1 MKKFVVAIPTYNRY
15 KILRDNTLKLLK
27 QYNFNTKELV
37 YIFVANEDEATRYK
51 EILDEND
58 YNQLI
63 VGEIGMKN
71 IRNFICNYFDLDQN
85 IFFMDD
91 DLSQVMVGYKDNNL
105 EFTNFEQ
112 IIYNGFKECKQQKL
126 NLFGFYPVY
135 NKYFMKNKI
144 SYDLKYIIGSCYGL
158 INKKILV
165 GTDDKEDVER
175 TLQYYVRD
183 GGVIRYNYISFK
195 TNYYTNKGGMQKNR
209 TLKTIREGAEYIT
222 QEYPELAEIVEK
234 KNGRYEIKL
243 NYKDTL
249 YKKELIKPI
258 IISIPIENN
267 KDNKEIYFNLLD
279 KLNKITIPIIEG
291 PTRFTKTVSKIKNV
305 YTRGSLLG
313 YKNKGRTMTLGYSRR
328 RSFGYGLT
336 SMTKKH
342 MDLFYL
348 LIEYGLKILPRDFIF
363 TSITVNYNLKC
374 LPHKDNG
381 NFGFSCITAL
391 GEFENGNLFI
401 EGEKYDI
408 KNNLVMFD
416 GSKCLHQTENFSGD
430 RYTIIYYKQNLD
442 YIAKEY
448 IFQVK

>member
-15 KILRDNTLKLLK
+15 KILRENTLKLLK
-27 QYNFNTKELV
+27 QYNFNNKELV
-37 YIFVANEDEATRYK
+37 YLFVANKEEEAKYK
-51 EILDEND
+51 EVIDEND
-58 YNQLI
+58 YNKI
-63 VGEIGMKN
+63 IIGDIGMKN
-71 IRNFICNYFDLDQN
+71 IRNFICNYFDLDTN

-91 DLSQVMVGYKDNNL
+91 DLKDIMLGYKDNNL

-112 IIYNGFKECKQQKL
+112 IIYNGFKECKQQKF

-144 SYDLKYIIGSCYGL
+144 TYDLRYIIGSCYGL

-165 GTDDKEDVER
+165 NTDDKEDVER

-195 TNYYTNKGGMQKNR
+195 TNYYTNKGGMQKER
-209 TLKTIREGAEYIT
+209 TIKTIREGAEYII

-249 YKKELIKPI
+249 YKKELIKPL

-267 KDNKEIYFNLLD
+267 KEIYSNLLD
-279 KLNKITIPIIEG
+279 KLNKITIPIIEK
-291 PTRFTKTVSKIKNV
+291 PKKNN

-328 RSFGYGLT
+328 RTYGYGLT
-336 SMTKKH
+336 SHTKKH

-401 EGEKYDI
+401 EGKKYDI
-408 KNNLVMFD
+408 KNNVLMFD

-442 YIAKEY
+442 KISKEY
-448 IFQVK
+448 IYQVK

>member
-27 QYNFNTKELV
+27 QYNFNNKELV
-37 YIFVANEDEATRYK
+37 YLFVANKEEEAKYK
-51 EILDEND
+51 EVIDEND
-58 YNQLI
+58 YNKI
-63 VGEIGMKN
+63 IIGDIGMKN
-71 IRNFICNYFDLDQN
+71 IRNFICNYFDLDTN

-91 DLSQVMVGYKDNNL
+91 DLKDIMLGYKDNNL

-112 IIYNGFKECKQQKL
+112 IIYNGFKECKQQKF

-144 SYDLKYIIGSCYGL
+144 TYDLRYIIGSCYGL

-165 GTDDKEDVER
+165 NTDDKEDVER

-195 TNYYTNKGGMQKNR
+195 TNYYTNKGGMQKER
-209 TLKTIREGAEYIT
+209 TIKTIREGAEYII

-249 YKKELIKPI
+249 YKKELIKPL

-267 KDNKEIYFNLLD
+267 KEIYSNLLD
-279 KLNKITIPIIEG
+279 KLNKITIPIIEK
-291 PTRFTKTVSKIKNV
+291 PKKNN

-401 EGEKYDI
+401 EGKKYDI
-408 KNNLVMFD
+408 KNNVLMFD

-442 YIAKEY
+442 KISKEY
-448 IFQVK
+448 IYQVK

>member
-1 MKKFVVAIPTYNRY
+1 MKV
-15 KILRDNTLKLLK
+15 
-27 QYNFNTKELV
+27 
-37 YIFVANEDEATRYK
+37 
-51 EILDEND
+51 
-58 YNQLI
+58 
-63 VGEIGMKN
+63 
-71 IRNFICNYFDLDQN
+71 
-85 IFFMDD
+85 
-91 DLSQVMVGYKDNNL
+91 
-105 EFTNFEQ
+105 
-112 IIYNGFKECKQQKL
+112 L
-126 NLFGFYPVY
+126 NLYAG
-135 NKYFMKNKI
+135 
-144 SYDLKYIIGSCYGL
+144 IGG
-158 INKKILV
+158 
-165 GTDDKEDVER
+165 
-175 TLQYYVRD
+175 
-183 GGVIRYNYISFK
+183 
-195 TNYYTNKGGMQKNR
+195 NR
-209 TLKTIREGAEYIT
+209 
-222 QEYPELAEIVEK
+222 
-234 KNGRYEIKL
+234 KL
-243 NYKDTL
+243 WPDYCKVTA
-249 YKKELIKPI
+249 
-258 IISIPIENN
+258 IENN
-267 KDNKEIYFNLLD
+267 KEIYSNLLD
-279 KLNKITIPIIEG
+279 KLNKITIPIIEK
-291 PTRFTKTVSKIKNV
+291 PKKNN

-328 RSFGYGLT
+328 RTYGYGLT
-336 SMTKKH
+336 SHTKKH

>member
-27 QYNFNTKELV
+27 QYNFNNKELV
-37 YIFVANEDEATRYK
+37 YLFVANKEEEAKYK
-51 EILDEND
+51 EVIDEND
-58 YNQLI
+58 YNKI
-63 VGEIGMKN
+63 IIGDIGMKN
-71 IRNFICNYFDLDQN
+71 IRNFICNYFDLDTN

-91 DLSQVMVGYKDNNL
+91 DLKDIMLGYKDNNL

-112 IIYNGFKECKQQKL
+112 IIYNGFKECKQQKF

-144 SYDLKYIIGSCYGL
+144 TYDLRYIIGSCYGL

-165 GTDDKEDVER
+165 NTDDKEDVER

-195 TNYYTNKGGMQKNR
+195 TNYYTNKGGMQKER
-209 TLKTIREGAEYIT
+209 TIKTIREGAEYII

-249 YKKELIKPI
+249 YKKELIKPL

-267 KDNKEIYFNLLD
+267 KEIYSNLLD
-279 KLNKITIPIIEG
+279 KLNKITIPIIEK
-291 PTRFTKTVSKIKNV
+291 PKKNN

-328 RSFGYGLT
+328 RTYGYGLT
-336 SMTKKH
+336 SHTKKH

>member
-27 QYNFNTKELV
+27 QYNFNNKELV
-37 YIFVANEDEATRYK
+37 YLFVANKEEEAKYK
-51 EILDEND
+51 EVIDEND
-58 YNQLI
+58 YNKI
-63 VGEIGMKN
+63 IIGDIGMKN
-71 IRNFICNYFDLDQN
+71 IRNFICNYFDLDTN

-91 DLSQVMVGYKDNNL
+91 DLKDIMLGYKDNNL

-112 IIYNGFKECKQQKL
+112 IIYNGFKECKQQKF

-144 SYDLKYIIGSCYGL
+144 TYDLRYIIGSCYGL

-165 GTDDKEDVER
+165 NTDDKEDVER

-195 TNYYTNKGGMQKNR
+195 TNYYTNKGGMQKER
-209 TLKTIREGAEYIT
+209 TIKTIREGAEYII

-249 YKKELIKPI
+249 YKKELIKPL

-267 KDNKEIYFNLLD
+267 KEIYSNLLD
-279 KLNKITIPIIEG
+279 KLNKITIPIIEK
-291 PTRFTKTVSKIKNV
+291 PKKNN

-328 RSFGYGLT
+328 RTYGYGLT
-336 SMTKKH
+336 SHTKKH

-401 EGEKYDI
+401 EGKKYDI
-408 KNNLVMFD
+408 KNNVLMFD

>member
-1 MKKFVVAIPTYNRY
+1 M
-15 KILRDNTLKLLK
+15 ILR
-27 QYNFNTKELV
+27 
-37 YIFVANEDEATRYK
+37 
-51 EILDEND
+51 
-58 YNQLI
+58 
-63 VGEIGMKN
+63 
-71 IRNFICNYFDLDQN
+71 
-85 IFFMDD
+85 
-91 DLSQVMVGYKDNNL
+91 
-105 EFTNFEQ
+105 
-112 IIYNGFKECKQQKL
+112 
-126 NLFGFYPVY
+126 
-135 NKYFMKNKI
+135 
-144 SYDLKYIIGSCYGL
+144 YIIGSCYGL

-165 GTDDKEDVER
+165 NIDDKEDFER
-175 TLQYYVRD
+175 TLQYYVLD

-195 TNYYTNKGGMQKNR
+195 TNYYTNKGGMQKAR

-336 SMTKKH
+336 SQTKKN

>member
-27 QYNFNTKELV
+27 QYNFNNKELV
-37 YIFVANEDEATRYK
+37 YLFVANKEEEEKYK
-51 EILDEND
+51 EVIDEND
-58 YNQLI
+58 YNKI
-63 VGEIGMKN
+63 IIGELGMKN
-71 IRNFICNYFDLDQN
+71 IRNFICNYFDLDTN

-91 DLSQVMVGYKDNNL
+91 DLKDIMVGYKDNNL
-105 EFTNFEQ
+105 EFTNFDQ
-112 IIYNGFKECKQQKL
+112 IIYNGFKECKQQNF

-144 SYDLKYIIGSCYGL
+144 TYDLRYIIGSCYGL

-165 GTDDKEDVER
+165 NTDDKEDVER

-195 TNYYTNKGGMQKNR
+195 TNYYTNKGGMQKER
-209 TLKTIREGAEYIT
+209 TIKTIREGAEYII

-249 YKKELIKPI
+249 YKKELIKPL
-258 IISIPIENN
+258 IISLPIENN
-267 KDNKEIYFNLLD
+267 KEIYSNLLD
-279 KLNKITIPIIEG
+279 KLNKITIPIIEK
-291 PTRFTKTVSKIKNV
+291 PRTNL

-328 RSFGYGLT
+328 RTYGYGLT
-336 SMTKKH
+336 SHTKKH

-391 GEFENGNLFI
+391 GEFENGGLFI

-408 KNNLVMFD
+408 KNNVLMFD
-416 GSKCLHQTENFSGD
+416 GSKCLHETENFSGD

-442 YIAKEY
+442 KIPKEY
-448 IFQVK
+448 IYQVK

>member
-27 QYNFNTKELV
+27 QYNFNNKELV
-37 YIFVANEDEATRYK
+37 YLFVANKEEEAKYK
-51 EILDEND
+51 EVIDEND
-58 YNQLI
+58 YNKI
-63 VGEIGMKN
+63 IIGDIGMKN
-71 IRNFICNYFDLDQN
+71 IRNFICNYFDLDTN

-91 DLSQVMVGYKDNNL
+91 DLKDIMLGYKDNNL

-144 SYDLKYIIGSCYGL
+144 TYDLRYIIGSCYGL

-165 GTDDKEDVER
+165 NTDDKEDVER

-195 TNYYTNKGGMQKNR
+195 TNYYTNKGGMQKER
-209 TLKTIREGAEYIT
+209 TIKTIREGAEYII

-249 YKKELIKPI
+249 YKKELIKPL

-267 KDNKEIYFNLLD
+267 KEIYSNLLD
-279 KLNKITIPIIEG
+279 KLNKITIPIIEK
-291 PTRFTKTVSKIKNV
+291 PKKNN

-328 RSFGYGLT
+328 RTYGYGLT
-336 SMTKKH
+336 SHTKKH

-391 GEFENGNLFI
+391 GEFQNGNLFI
-401 EGEKYDI
+401 EGKKYDI
-408 KNNLVMFD
+408 KNNVLMFD

-442 YIAKEY
+442 KISKEY
-448 IFQVK
+448 IYQVK

>member
-15 KILRDNTLKLLK
+15 KILRENTLKLLK
-27 QYNFNTKELV
+27 QYNFNNKELV
-37 YIFVANEDEATRYK
+37 YLFVANKEEEAKYK
-51 EILDEND
+51 EVIDEND
-58 YNQLI
+58 YNKI
-63 VGEIGMKN
+63 IIGDIGMKN
-71 IRNFICNYFDLDQN
+71 IRNFICNYFDLDTN

-91 DLSQVMVGYKDNNL
+91 DLKDIMLGYKDNNL

-112 IIYNGFKECKQQKL
+112 IIYNGFKECKQQKF

-144 SYDLKYIIGSCYGL
+144 TYDLRYIIGSCYGL

-165 GTDDKEDVER
+165 NTDDKEDVER

-195 TNYYTNKGGMQKNR
+195 TNYYTNKGGMQKER
-209 TLKTIREGAEYIT
+209 TIKTIREGAEYII

-249 YKKELIKPI
+249 YKKELIKPL

-267 KDNKEIYFNLLD
+267 KEIYSNLLD
-279 KLNKITIPIIEG
+279 KLNKITIPIIEK
-291 PTRFTKTVSKIKNV
+291 PKKNN

-328 RSFGYGLT
+328 RTYGYGLT
-336 SMTKKH
+336 SHTKKH

-401 EGEKYDI
+401 EGKKYDI
-408 KNNLVMFD
+408 KNNVLMFD

>member
-1 MKKFVVAIPTYNRY
+1 MKNIVVAIPTYNRY

-27 QYNFNTKELV
+27 QHNFNSKEFV
-37 YIFVANEDEATRYK
+37 YLFVANEEEAAKYK
-51 EILDEND
+51 EVIDEND
-58 YNQLI
+58 YNQI
-63 VGEIGMKN
+63 IIGVPGMKN

-91 DLSQVMVGYKDNNL
+91 DLKSVMLGYKDNNL

-144 SYDLKYIIGSCYGL
+144 TYDLRYIIGSCYGL

-165 GTDDKEDVER
+165 NTDDKEDVER

-195 TNYYTNKGGMQKNR
+195 TNYYTNKGGMQKER
-209 TLKTIREGAEYIT
+209 TIKTIREGAEYII

-249 YKKELIKPI
+249 YKKELIKPL

-267 KDNKEIYFNLLD
+267 KEIYSNLLD
-279 KLNKITIPIIEG
+279 KLNKITIPIIEK
-291 PTRFTKTVSKIKNV
+291 PKKNN

-328 RSFGYGLT
+328 RTYGYGLT
-336 SMTKKH
+336 SHTKKH

-401 EGEKYDI
+401 EGKKYDI
-408 KNNLVMFD
+408 KNNVLMFD

-442 YIAKEY
+442 KISKEY
-448 IFQVK
+448 IYQVK

>member
-27 QYNFNTKELV
+27 QYNFNNKELV
-37 YIFVANEDEATRYK
+37 YLFVANKEEEAKYK
-51 EILDEND
+51 EVIDEND
-58 YNQLI
+58 YNKI
-63 VGEIGMKN
+63 IIGDIGMKN
-71 IRNFICNYFDLDQN
+71 IRNFICNYFDLDTN

-91 DLSQVMVGYKDNNL
+91 DLKDIMLGYKDNNL

-112 IIYNGFKECKQQKL
+112 IIYNGFKECKQQKF

-144 SYDLKYIIGSCYGL
+144 TYDLRYIIGSCYGL

-165 GTDDKEDVER
+165 NTDDKEDVER

-195 TNYYTNKGGMQKNR
+195 TNYYTNKGGMQKER
-209 TLKTIREGAEYIT
+209 TIKTIREGAEYII

-249 YKKELIKPI
+249 YKKELIKPL

-267 KDNKEIYFNLLD
+267 KEIYSNLLD
-279 KLNKITIPIIEG
+279 KLNKITIPIIEK
-291 PTRFTKTVSKIKNV
+291 PKKNN

-328 RSFGYGLT
+328 RTYGYGLT
-336 SMTKKH
+336 SHTKKH

-401 EGEKYDI
+401 EGKKYDI
-408 KNNLVMFD
+408 KNNVLMFD

-442 YIAKEY
+442 KISKEY
-448 IFQVK
+448 IYQVK

>member
-15 KILRDNTLKLLK
+15 KILKENTLKLLK
-27 QYNFNTKELV
+27 QNNFNTREFL

-63 VGEIGMKN
+63 VGELGMKN
-71 IRNFICNYFDLDQN
+71 IRNFICNYFDLDTN

-144 SYDLKYIIGSCYGL
+144 SYDLRYIIGSCYGL

-195 TNYYTNKGGMQKNR
+195 TNYYTNKGGMQKER

>member
-27 QYNFNTKELV
+27 QYNFNNKELV
-37 YIFVANEDEATRYK
+37 YLFVANKEEEEKYK
-51 EILDEND
+51 EVIDEND
-58 YNQLI
+58 YNKIIIGDL
-63 VGEIGMKN
+63 GMKN
-71 IRNFICNYFDLDQN
+71 IRNFICNYFDLDTN

-91 DLSQVMVGYKDNNL
+91 DLKDIMLGYKDNNL

-144 SYDLKYIIGSCYGL
+144 TYDLRYIIGSCYGL

-165 GTDDKEDVER
+165 NTDDKEDFER

-209 TLKTIREGAEYIT
+209 SIKTIQEGAEYII

-249 YKKELIKPI
+249 YKKELIKPL

-267 KDNKEIYFNLLD
+267 KEIYSNLLD
-279 KLNKITIPIIEG
+279 KLNKITIPIIEK
-291 PTRFTKTVSKIKNV
+291 PKKNN

-328 RSFGYGLT
+328 RTYGYGLT
-336 SMTKKH
+336 SHTKKH

-401 EGEKYDI
+401 EGKKYDI
-408 KNNLVMFD
+408 KNNVLMFD

-442 YIAKEY
+442 KISKEY
-448 IFQVK
+448 IYQVK